1 MRLRMKKNK
10 KIAIVIA
17 ALAIAIIACVIF
29 WALGTP
35 EETEAQET
43 ITLEDGQ
50 SFVFARLT
58 SIIGNEI
65 TYVIVEQ
72 QDDSTY
78 SETQEEGQLQIP
90 VGTEVITK
98 LGTST
103 TFSRLAS
110 GDVIRL
116 LMQQTQE
123 GEKEVVKIWIIE

>member
-1 MRLRMKKNK
+1 MKKNK

>member
-1 MRLRMKKNK
+1 MKKNK

-29 WALGTP
+29 WKSGTP